1 MRVEQKTTTL
11 PPTIVSYLTDKN
23 MGIQPTRLTR
33 HAIHYIVRGECYLY
47 DADRSL
53 HARKGDI
60 LFLDEGYHHIEQI
73 VEMGSYFEQIIIY
86 IDSSALHHIIS
97 TLGTNFE
104 IPVRNTHSCV
114 ACQGVSSI
122 VETPQGLL
130 RSYFTNIVNY
140 IKQEDFRHDYASE
153 IIKLSEMI
161 YLILNGAD
169 GCLKS
174 KLIASIDTTKASF
187 QQVIHS
193 HILKDASV
201 EELASKCNR
210 SMTSFKKE
218 FKRIYE
224 LPPHQWFLRQR
235 LNHSRLL
242 LISTKKS
249 IAEVGVEST
258 FPNTSH
264 FIKLFR
270 KFYGTTP
277 AIYRQEYE
285 KSCTSDVSYSTSKRL
300 ESLNV

>member
-1 MRVEQKTTTL
+1 MRVEQTTSSLSTFSNTSSSSI
-11 PPTIVSYLTDKN
+11 PPTIVNYTSEKN
-23 MGIQPTRLTR
+23 TGIQPTRLTR
-33 HAIHYIVRGECYLY
+33 HAIHYIVRGECYIY

-53 HARKGDI
+53 HASKGDI

-73 VEMGSYFEQIIIY
+73 VESGSAFEQIIIY
-86 IDSSALHHIIS
+86 IDSSALHHIIT
-97 TLGTNFE
+97 TLGSNFDLS
-104 IPVRNTHSCV
+104 VRNTHSCV
-114 ACQGVSSI
+114 NCQRVSSI
-122 VETPQGLL
+122 VDTPQGSL
-130 RSYFTNIVNY
+130 RNYFSNLTTY
-140 IKQEDFRHDYASE
+140 TKQDDFRHDHASE
-153 IIKLSEMI
+153 IIKLSELI
-161 YLILNGAD
+161 YIILRGSD

-174 KLIASIDTTKASF
+174 KLIASIDTTKATF
-187 QQVIHS
+187 QQVIHN
-193 HILKDASV
+193 HILKDTSV

-285 KSCTSDVSYSTSKRL
+285 KNY
-300 ESLNV
+300 NG

>member
-1 MRVEQKTTTL
+1 MKQH
-11 PPTIVSYLTDKN
+11 PTIVGYTTDKST
-23 MGIQPTRLTR
+23 GIQSLRLAQ
-33 HAIHYIVRGECYLY
+33 HAIHYILRGECYLY
-47 DADRSL
+47 DTDRLL
-53 HARKGDI
+53 HAKRGDLI
-60 LFLDEGYHHIEQI
+60 LLDEGHHHLEYN
-73 VEMGSYFEQIIIY
+73 VEEGSNFEQIIIY
-86 IDSSALHHIIS
+86 VDSNTLHNIIS
-97 TLGTNFE
+97 MLTSNFDMT
-104 IPVRNTHSCV
+104 IRSAHTCSN
-114 ACQGVSSI
+114 CQRVNSL
-122 VETPQGLL
+122 VTTPYGML
-130 RSYFTNIVNY
+130 RSSLNNIANY
-140 IKQEDFRHDYASE
+140 VHQEEFRHDYANE

-161 YLILNGAD
+161 YIILKGED
-169 GCLKS
+169 SCLKS

-187 QQVIHS
+187 QQVIHN

-235 LNHSRLL
+235 LNHSRML

-249 IAEVGVEST
+249 IAEIGVEST

-285 KSCTSDVSYSTSKRL
+285 RNQ
-300 ESLNV
+300 LNNNH